1 MATLV
6 DLTRTNFTKG
16 LLMKNE
22 TFKVDAQTLNAM
34 TSAMGA
40 IVMCI
45 TGRMTAEQKS
55 GIASDL
61 ARLAAVAERNGDTVL
76 ETLLIDL
83 HRAAQ

>member
-1 MATLV
+1 
-6 DLTRTNFTKG
+6 
-16 LLMKNE
+16 MKNE
-22 TFKVDAQTLNAM
+22 NFKPDAATLNAM

-45 TGRMTAEQKS
+45 TSNMNAAQQAGVAR
-55 GIASDL
+55 DL
-61 ARLAAVAERNGDTVL
+61 ARLAAVAEKNGDTIL

>member
-1 MATLV
+1 
-6 DLTRTNFTKG
+6 
-16 LLMKNE
+16 MKNE
-22 TFKVDAQTLNAM
+22 TFKPDAATLNAM

-45 TGRMTAEQKS
+45 TANMGADQRA
-55 GIASDL
+55 GVARDL
-61 ARLAAVAERNGDTVL
+61 AKLAALAEKNGDTIL